1 MPSKYQKKT
10 RQKARPIH
18 LHSKTRSS
26 SPITAEGCQDAQPM
40 LWTRIQQFSIYSS
53 YWVDTE
59 DSDQPL
65 SSQWAFLKNLHRGH
79 CGILSGH
86 ALSHR
91 VCLQTAEITKQSPGT
106 HTLSFTVF
114 TFLYFQN
121 VWPPFFSL
129 RLNPQPPSSFLR
141 TEKKS
146 NSHKMNGFQN
156 MLSI

>member
-59 DSDQPL
+59 DCDQLL
-65 SSQWAFLKNLHRGH
+65 SSQWVFLKNLHRGH
-79 CGILSGH
+79 CSILSGH

-91 VCLQTAEITKQSPGT
+91 VCLQTAEVTKQSPGT
-106 HTLSFTVF
+106 HTLSFQSF
-114 TFLYFQN
+114 HSEISSSLFELSAWFSQILWSSIY
-121 VWPPFFSL
+121 VWVTL
-129 RLNPQPPSSFLR
+129 GGTERLEPHA
-141 TEKKS
+141 T
-146 NSHKMNGFQN
+146 
-156 MLSI
+156 